1 MSNYAPSSFCFIS
14 TYNCSHELIGMLLSL
29 SIHHKNSKVYGLI
42 DTETKNRLDIIK
54 PQLRL
59 HLFLNLTLDKYSNKN
74 RNIMVNEGIWDE
86 FQMQKAN
93 VIKYALENE
102 TDTMFLDS
110 DIIFLNPINVI
121 DKSKELGVS
130 PHYIKKSNTDEVGY
144 YNGGCLWTKNKNVP
158 NDWIEFTKTSRYHD
172 QASIEDL
179 AKKYDTQEFGEEL
192 NYMPWRIILSDNPSK
207 TKSQITIA
215 NNEININNKPLIFLH
230 THFHDKRFVEANS
243 IFINALKTLKRHKE
257 LLIINRIINNKWII
271 KIPKQPRN
279 DIWNHNN
286 DSFRELALLMKQ
298 NNSDVDIHLTDSGHC
313 WLGNDILLYDRP
325 THLWF
330 NNELVSSS
338 LILLGNGDINKEG
351 KLIKQNNLNVSP
363 WIFWPRRPS
372 ILENILTNKGIH
384 SYKDRTIES
393 IFIGNYENSEQAK
406 YRNTQIDWSSVLT
419 EFHCTSGNKHKF
431 THEEYL
437 IKLRNSRYGL
447 CLRGYGSKCHREV
460 ELMAFGTVPIVTPE
474 VTVESYMEPL
484 VENKHYIAV
493 KDQEE
498 LVEKLKVIT
507 EADWNLMSNACY
519 EWYQQ
524 NVYSKQSFTNMIYK
538 LLYEF

>member
-1 MSNYAPSSFCFIS
+1 
-14 TYNCSHELIGMLLSL
+14 MLLSL

-42 DTETKNRLDIIK
+42 DTETKNHLDIIK

-59 HLFLNLTLDKYSNKN
+59 QLFLNVTLDKYSNKN

-110 DIIFLNPINVI
+110 DIIFFNPINVI

-179 AKKYDTQEFGEEL
+179 AKKYDTQEFGEEV

-243 IFINALKTLKRHKE
+243 IFINALKTLNRYKE
-257 LLIINRIINNKWII
+257 LLIIDRIINNKWII

-279 DIWNHNN
+279 GIWNHNN

-298 NNSDVDIHLTDSGHC
+298 KNSDVDIQLTDSGHC

-330 NNELVSSS
+330 NNELMSSS

-363 WIFWPRRPS
+363 WIFWPRKAI
-372 ILENILTNKGIH
+372 ILENILDTKGIL
-384 SYKDRTIES
+384 SYKDRTIQS

-419 EFHCTSGNKHKF
+419 EYHCTSGNKHKF

-437 IKLRNSRYGL
+437 MKLRNSRYGL

-474 VTVESYMEPL
+474 VTVDSYMEPL
-484 VENKHYIAV
+484 IENKHYIAV
-493 KDQEE
+493 KDEE
-498 LVEKLKVIT
+498 EFVEKLKVIT
-507 EADWNLMSNACY
+507 EDDWNLMSNACY
-519 EWYQQ
+519 EWYQR
-524 NVYSKQSFTNMIYK
+524 NVYSKQSFTNMINK
-538 LLYEF
+538 ILYEF

>member
-1 MSNYAPSSFCFIS
+1 MTSPSSFCTIATYSCSNEFIGLLYS
-14 TYNCSHELIGMLLSL
+14 LSL
-29 SIHHKNSKVYGLI
+29 YHPDATIYCMI
-42 DTETKNRLDIIK
+42 DTNTKNVLDNLSLKPRLNIVT
-54 PQLRL
+54 
-59 HLFLNLTLDKYSNKN
+59 FVSLDKYTNENRRSMESKNIFTEFLMNKAK
-74 RNIMVNEGIWDE
+74 IMIE
-86 FQMQKAN
+86 
-93 VIKYALENE
+93 ALKHNS
-102 TDTMFLDS
+102 DTMLLDS
-110 DIIFLNPINVI
+110 DILFFNKINII
-121 DKSKELGVS
+121 DISKDIGLS
-130 PHYIKKSNTDEVGY
+130 PHYIKKENTDEVGY
-144 YNGGCLWTKNKNVP
+144 YNVGILWTKNIAVV
-158 NDWIEFTKTSRYHD
+158 NDWVEFTKKSRYFE
-172 QASIEDL
+172 QASLEDL
-179 AKKYDTQEFGEEL
+179 AKKYDTQEFGEEV

-243 IFINALKTLKRHKE
+243 IFINALKTLNRHKE
-257 LLIINRIINNKWII
+257 LLIIDRIINNKWII

-279 DIWNHNN
+279 GIWNHNN

-298 NNSDVDIHLTDSGHC
+298 NNSDVDIQLTDSGHC

-330 NNELVSSS
+330 NNELMSSS

-363 WIFWPRRPS
+363 WIFWPRKAI
-372 ILENILTNKGIH
+372 ILENILDTKGIL
-384 SYKDRTIES
+384 SYKDRTIQS

-419 EFHCTSGNKHKF
+419 EYHCTAGNKHKF
-431 THEEYL
+431 SHEEYL
-437 IKLRNSRYGL
+437 MKLRNSRYGL

-474 VTVESYMEPL
+474 VNVDSYMEPL
-484 VENKHYIAV
+484 IENKHYIAV
-493 KDQEE
+493 KDEE
-498 LVEKLKVIT
+498 EFVEKLKVIT

-524 NVYSKQSFTNMIYK
+524 NVYSKQSFTNMINK

>member
-1 MSNYAPSSFCFIS
+1 MTSPSSFCTIATYSCSNEFIGLLYS
-14 TYNCSHELIGMLLSL
+14 LSL
-29 SIHHKNSKVYGLI
+29 YHPDVTIYCMI
-42 DTETKNRLDIIK
+42 DTNTKNILDNLSLKPRLNIVT
-54 PQLRL
+54 
-59 HLFLNLTLDKYSNKN
+59 FVSLDKYTNENRRSMESKNIFTEFLMNKAK
-74 RNIMVNEGIWDE
+74 IMIE
-86 FQMQKAN
+86 
-93 VIKYALENE
+93 ALKHNS
-102 TDTMFLDS
+102 DTMLLDS
-110 DIIFLNPINVI
+110 DILFFNKINII
-121 DKSKELGVS
+121 DISKDIGLS
-130 PHYIKKSNTDEVGY
+130 PHYIKKENTDEVGY
-144 YNGGCLWTKNKNVP
+144 YNVGILWTKNIAVV
-158 NDWIEFTKTSRYHD
+158 NDWIEFTKKSRYFE
-172 QASIEDL
+172 QASLEDL
-179 AKKYDTQEFGEEL
+179 AKKYDTQEFGEEV

-207 TKSQITIA
+207 TKSEIRIV

-243 IFINALKTLKRHKE
+243 IFINALKTLNRHKE
-257 LLIINRIINNKWII
+257 LLIIDRIINNKWII

-279 DIWNHNN
+279 GIWNHNN

-298 NNSDVDIHLTDSGHC
+298 NNSDVDIQLTDSGHC

-330 NNELVSSS
+330 NNELMSSS

-363 WIFWPRRPS
+363 WIFWPRKAI
-372 ILENILTNKGIH
+372 ILEKVLDTKGIP

-406 YRNTQIDWSSVLT
+406 YRNTQVDWSSVLT
-419 EFHCTSGNKHKF
+419 EFHCTAGNKHKF

-437 IKLRNSRYGL
+437 MKLRNSRYGL

-474 VTVESYMEPL
+474 VNVDSYMAPL
-484 VENKHYIAV
+484 IENKHYIAV
-493 KDQEE
+493 KDEE
-498 LVEKLKVIT
+498 EFVEKLKVIT
-507 EADWNLMSNACY
+507 EDDWNLMSNACY

-524 NVYSKQSFTNMIYK
+524 NVYSKQSFTNMINK

>member
-1 MSNYAPSSFCFIS
+1 
-14 TYNCSHELIGMLLSL
+14 MLLSM

-42 DTETKNRLDIIK
+42 DTETKNSLDIIK

-59 HLFLNLTLDKYSNKN
+59 QLFLSITLDKYSNKN

-110 DIIFLNPINVI
+110 DIIFFYPINVI

-130 PHYIKKSNTDEVGY
+130 PHYIKKSNTDKVGY

-179 AKKYDTQEFGEEL
+179 VKKYDTQEFGEEV

-243 IFINALKTLKRHKE
+243 IFINALKTLKRYKE
-257 LLIINRIINNKWII
+257 LLVIDRIINNKWII

-279 DIWNHNN
+279 GIWNHNN
-286 DSFRELALLMKQ
+286 DSFRELASLMKQ

-330 NNELVSSS
+330 NNELMSSS

-363 WIFWPRRPS
+363 WIFWPRRPA
-372 ILENILTNKGIH
+372 ILENILTYKGLL

-393 IFIGNYENSEQAK
+393 IFIGNYENSQQEK

-419 EFHCTSGNKHKF
+419 EYHCTSGNKHKF

-437 IKLRNSRYGL
+437 MKLRNSRYGL

-484 VENKHYIAV
+484 VENKHYITV
-493 KDQEE
+493 KDEE
-498 LVEKLKVIT
+498 EIVEKLKVIR
-507 EADWNLMSNACY
+507 ESDWNLMSNACY
-519 EWYQQ
+519 EWYQR
-524 NVYSKQSFTNMIYK
+524 NVYSKQSSTNMINK
-538 LLYEF
+538 ILYEF

>member
-1 MSNYAPSSFCFIS
+1 MSNYTPSSFCFIS

-42 DTETKNRLDIIK
+42 DTETKNHLDIIK

-59 HLFLNLTLDKYSNKN
+59 QLFLNVTLDKYSNKN

-110 DIIFLNPINVI
+110 DIIFFNPINVI

-179 AKKYDTQEFGEEL
+179 AKKYDTQEFGEEV

-243 IFINALKTLKRHKE
+243 IFINALKTLNRYKE
-257 LLIINRIINNKWII
+257 LLIIDRIINNKWII

-279 DIWNHNN
+279 GIWNHNN

-298 NNSDVDIHLTDSGHC
+298 NNSDVDIQLTDSGHC

-330 NNELVSSS
+330 NNELMSSS

-363 WIFWPRRPS
+363 WIFWPRKAI
-372 ILENILTNKGIH
+372 ILENILDTKGIL
-384 SYKDRTIES
+384 SYKDRTIQS

-406 YRNTQIDWSSVLT
+406 YRNTQIDWSLVLT
-419 EFHCTSGNKHKF
+419 EYHCTSGNKHKF

-437 IKLRNSRYGL
+437 MKLRNSRYGL

-474 VTVESYMEPL
+474 VTVDSYMEPL
-484 VENKHYIAV
+484 IENKHYIAV
-493 KDQEE
+493 KDEE
-498 LVEKLKVIT
+498 EFVEKLKVIT

-524 NVYSKQSFTNMIYK
+524 NVYSKQSFTNMINK

>member
-1 MSNYAPSSFCFIS
+1 
-14 TYNCSHELIGMLLSL
+14 MLLSL

-42 DTETKNRLDIIK
+42 DTETKNSLDIIK

-59 HLFLNLTLDKYSNKN
+59 QLFLNVTLDKYSNKN

-110 DIIFLNPINVI
+110 DIIFFNPINVI

-179 AKKYDTQEFGEEL
+179 VKKYDTQEFGEEV

-207 TKSQITIA
+207 TKSQITIT

-243 IFINALKTLKRHKE
+243 IFINVLKRLNRYKE
-257 LLIINRIINNKWII
+257 LLIIDRIINNKWII

-279 DIWNHNN
+279 GIWNHNN

-298 NNSDVDIHLTDSGHC
+298 NNSDVDIQLTDSGHC

-330 NNELVSSS
+330 NNELMSSS

-363 WIFWPRRPS
+363 WIFWPRKAI
-372 ILENILTNKGIH
+372 ILENILDTKGIL

-393 IFIGNYENSEQAK
+393 IFIGNYENSEQEK
-406 YRNTQIDWSSVLT
+406 YRITQFDWSSVLT
-419 EFHCTSGNKHKF
+419 EYHCTSGNKHKF

-437 IKLRNSRYGL
+437 MKLRDSRYGL

-484 VENKHYIAV
+484 IENKHYIAV

-524 NVYSKQSFTNMIYK
+524 NVYSKQSFTNMINK
-538 LLYEF
+538 ILYD

>member
-1 MSNYAPSSFCFIS
+1 MSLPSSFCFIS
-14 TYNCSHELIGMLLSL
+14 TYNCTHELIGMLLSL

-59 HLFLNLTLDKYSNKN
+59 QLYLNVTLDKYSNKN
-74 RNIMVNEGIWDE
+74 RNIMVNEGIWDA

-93 VIKYALENE
+93 VIKFALENE

-110 DIIFLNPINVI
+110 DIIFFNPINVI

-179 AKKYDTQEFGEEL
+179 AKKYDTQEFGEEV
-192 NYMPWRIILSDNPSK
+192 NYMPWRIILSDNPNI

-243 IFINALKTLKRHKE
+243 IFINALKTLKMYKE
-257 LLIINRIINNKWII
+257 LLIIDRIINNKWII

-279 DIWNHNN
+279 GIWNHNN

-298 NNSDVDIHLTDSGHC
+298 NNSDVDIQLTDSGHC

-330 NNELVSSS
+330 NNELMSSS

-363 WIFWPRRPS
+363 WIFWPRKAI
-372 ILENILTNKGIH
+372 ILENILTNKGIL

-419 EFHCTSGNKHKF
+419 EFHCTAGNKHKF

-437 IKLRNSRYGL
+437 MKLRNSRYGL

-493 KDQEE
+493 KDEE
-498 LVEKLKVIT
+498 EFVEKLKVIT

-524 NVYSKQSFTNMIYK
+524 NVYSKQSFTNMINK
-538 LLYEF
+538 ILYN

>member
-1 MSNYAPSSFCFIS
+1 MSLPSSFCFIS

-42 DTETKNRLDIIK
+42 DTETKNSLDIIK

-59 HLFLNLTLDKYSNKN
+59 QLFLNVTLDKYSNKN
-74 RNIMVNEGIWDE
+74 RNIMVNEGLWDE

-110 DIIFLNPINVI
+110 DIIFVNPINVI

-179 AKKYDTQEFGEEL
+179 AKKYDTQEFGEEV

-243 IFINALKTLKRHKE
+243 IFINALKTLKRYKE
-257 LLIINRIINNKWII
+257 LLIIDRIINNKWII

-279 DIWNHNN
+279 GIWNHNN

-298 NNSDVDIHLTDSGHC
+298 NNSDVDIQLTDSGHC

-330 NNELVSSS
+330 NNELMSSS
-338 LILLGNGDINKEG
+338 LILLGNCDINKEG
-351 KLIKQNNLNVSP
+351 KLIKQSNLNVSP
-363 WIFWPRRPS
+363 WIFWPRTPA
-372 ILENILTNKGIH
+372 ILENILTDKAIL

-406 YRNTQIDWSSVLT
+406 YRNTPVDWSSVLT
-419 EFHCTSGNKHKF
+419 EYHCTSGNKHKF

-437 IKLRNSRYGL
+437 MKLRNSRYGL

-493 KDQEE
+493 KDEE
-498 LVEKLKVIT
+498 EFVEKLKVIT
-507 EADWNLMSNACY
+507 EDDWNLMSNACY
-519 EWYQQ
+519 EWYQR
-524 NVYSKQSFTNMIYK
+524 NVYSKQSFTNMINK
-538 LLYEF
+538 ILYD

>member
-1 MSNYAPSSFCFIS
+1 MTCPSCFCTIATYSCSNEFIGLLYS
-14 TYNCSHELIGMLLSL
+14 LSL
-29 SIHHKNSKVYGLI
+29 YHPDATIYCMI
-42 DTETKNRLDIIK
+42 DTNTKKVLDNLSLKPRLNIVT
-54 PQLRL
+54 
-59 HLFLNLTLDKYSNKN
+59 FVSLDKYSNKN

-93 VIKYALENE
+93 VIKCALENE

-110 DIIFLNPINVI
+110 DIIFFNPINVI

-179 AKKYDTQEFGEEL
+179 AKKYDTQEFGEEV

-207 TKSQITIA
+207 TKSQIRIV

-243 IFINALKTLKRHKE
+243 IFINALKRLNRYKE
-257 LLIINRIINNKWII
+257 LLIIDRIINNKWII

-279 DIWNHNN
+279 GIWNHNN
-286 DSFRELALLMKQ
+286 DSFRELALLIKQ
-298 NNSDVDIHLTDSGHC
+298 NNSDVDIQLTDSEHC

-330 NNELVSSS
+330 NNELMSSS

-372 ILENILTNKGIH
+372 ILENILTNEGIL

-406 YRNTQIDWSSVLT
+406 YRNTQIDWGSVLT
-419 EFHCTSGNKHKF
+419 EYHCTSGKKHKF

-437 IKLRNSRYGL
+437 MKLRNSRYGL

-474 VTVESYMEPL
+474 VNVDSYMEPL
-484 VENKHYIAV
+484 IENKHYIAV

-507 EADWNLMSNACY
+507 EDDWNLMSNACY
-519 EWYQQ
+519 EWYQR
-524 NVYSKQSFTNMIYK
+524 NVYSKQSFTNMINK

>member
-1 MSNYAPSSFCFIS
+1 MSNYTPSSFCFIS

-42 DTETKNRLDIIK
+42 DTETKNHLDIIK

-59 HLFLNLTLDKYSNKN
+59 QLFLNVTLDKYSNKN

-110 DIIFLNPINVI
+110 DIIFFYPINVI

-179 AKKYDTQEFGEEL
+179 AKKYDTQEFGEEV

-230 THFHDKRFVEANS
+230 THFHDKRFIEANS
-243 IFINALKTLKRHKE
+243 IFINALKTLKRYKE
-257 LLIINRIINNKWII
+257 LLIIDRIINNKWII

-279 DIWNHNN
+279 GIWNHNN

-298 NNSDVDIHLTDSGHC
+298 NNSDVDIQLTDSGHC

-330 NNELVSSS
+330 NNELMSSS

-363 WIFWPRRPS
+363 WIFWPRTPS
-372 ILENILTNKGIH
+372 ILENILTNKGIL

-419 EFHCTSGNKHKF
+419 EYHCTSGNKHKF

-437 IKLRNSRYGL
+437 MKLRNSRYGL

-474 VTVESYMEPL
+474 VNVDSYMEPL
-484 VENKHYIAV
+484 IENKHYIAV
-493 KDQEE
+493 KDEEE

-507 EADWNLMSNACY
+507 EDDWNLMSNACY
-519 EWYQQ
+519 EWYQR
-524 NVYSKQSFTNMIYK
+524 NVYSKQSFTNMINK
-538 LLYEF
+538 ILYEF

>member
-1 MSNYAPSSFCFIS
+1 MSNCAPSSFCFIS

-42 DTETKNRLDIIK
+42 DTETKNSLDIIK

-59 HLFLNLTLDKYSNKN
+59 QLFLNVTLDKYSNKN
-74 RNIMVNEGIWDE
+74 RNIMVNEGLWDE

-110 DIIFLNPINVI
+110 DIIFINPINVI

-179 AKKYDTQEFGEEL
+179 AKKYDTQEFGEEV

-215 NNEININNKPLIFLH
+215 NNKININNKPLIFLH

-243 IFINALKTLKRHKE
+243 IFINALKTLNRHKE
-257 LLIINRIINNKWII
+257 LLIIDRIINNKWII

-279 DIWNHNN
+279 GIWNHNN

-298 NNSDVDIHLTDSGHC
+298 NNSDVDIQLTDSGHC

-330 NNELVSSS
+330 NNELMSSS

-363 WIFWPRRPS
+363 WIFWPRKAI
-372 ILENILTNKGIH
+372 ILENILDTKGIL
-384 SYKDRTIES
+384 SYKDRTIQS
-393 IFIGNYENSEQAK
+393 IFIGNYENSEQEK

-419 EFHCTSGNKHKF
+419 EYHCTSGNKHKF

-437 IKLRNSRYGL
+437 MKLRNSRYGL

-493 KDQEE
+493 KDEE
-498 LVEKLKVIT
+498 EFVEKLKVIT
-507 EADWNLMSNACY
+507 EDDWNLMSNACY
-519 EWYQQ
+519 EWYQR
-524 NVYSKQSFTNMIYK
+524 NVYSKQSFTNMINK
-538 LLYEF
+538 ILYD

>member
-1 MSNYAPSSFCFIS
+1 MSLPSSFCFIS

-42 DTETKNRLDIIK
+42 DTETKKRLDRIK

-59 HLFLNLTLDKYSNKN
+59 QLFLNVTLDKYSNKN
-74 RNIMVNEGIWDE
+74 RNIMVTEGIWDE

-110 DIIFLNPINVI
+110 DIIFFNPINVI

-179 AKKYDTQEFGEEL
+179 AKKYDTQEFGEEV

-207 TKSQITIA
+207 TKSQITIT

-243 IFINALKTLKRHKE
+243 IFINALKTLNRHKE
-257 LLIINRIINNKWII
+257 LLIIDRIINNKWII

-279 DIWNHNN
+279 GIWNHNN

-298 NNSDVDIHLTDSGHC
+298 NNSDVDIQLTDSGHC

-330 NNELVSSS
+330 NNELMSSS

-363 WIFWPRRPS
+363 WIFWPRKAI
-372 ILENILTNKGIH
+372 ILENILDTKGIL
-384 SYKDRTIES
+384 SYKDRTIQS

-419 EFHCTSGNKHKF
+419 EYHCTSGNKHKF

-437 IKLRNSRYGL
+437 MKLRNSRYGL

-484 VENKHYIAV
+484 VENKHYITV
-493 KDQEE
+493 KDEE
-498 LVEKLKVIT
+498 EFVEKLKVIT

-519 EWYQQ
+519 EWYQR
-524 NVYSKQSFTNMIYK
+524 NVYSKQSFTNMINK
-538 LLYEF
+538 ILYNF

>member
-1 MSNYAPSSFCFIS
+1 MSLPSSFCFIS

-42 DTETKNRLDIIK
+42 DTETKNSLDIIK

-59 HLFLNLTLDKYSNKN
+59 QLFLNVTLDKYSNKN
-74 RNIMVNEGIWDE
+74 RNIMVNEGLWDE

-110 DIIFLNPINVI
+110 DIIFVNPINVI

-179 AKKYDTQEFGEEL
+179 AKKYDTQEFGEEV

-243 IFINALKTLKRHKE
+243 IFINALKTLKRYKE
-257 LLIINRIINNKWII
+257 LLIIDRIINNKWII

-279 DIWNHNN
+279 GIWNHNN

-298 NNSDVDIHLTDSGHC
+298 NNSDVDIQLTDSGHC

-330 NNELVSSS
+330 NNELMSSS
-338 LILLGNGDINKEG
+338 LILLGNCDINKEG
-351 KLIKQNNLNVSP
+351 KLIKQSNLNVSP
-363 WIFWPRRPS
+363 WIFWPRTPA
-372 ILENILTNKGIH
+372 ILENILTDKAIL

-406 YRNTQIDWSSVLT
+406 YRNTPVDWSSVLT
-419 EFHCTSGNKHKF
+419 EYHCTSGNKHKF

-437 IKLRNSRYGL
+437 MKLRNSRYGL

-493 KDQEE
+493 KDEE
-498 LVEKLKVIT
+498 EFVEKLKVIT
-507 EADWNLMSNACY
+507 EDHWNLMSNACY
-519 EWYQQ
+519 EWYQR
-524 NVYSKQSFTNMIYK
+524 NVYSKQSFTNMINK
-538 LLYEF
+538 ILYD